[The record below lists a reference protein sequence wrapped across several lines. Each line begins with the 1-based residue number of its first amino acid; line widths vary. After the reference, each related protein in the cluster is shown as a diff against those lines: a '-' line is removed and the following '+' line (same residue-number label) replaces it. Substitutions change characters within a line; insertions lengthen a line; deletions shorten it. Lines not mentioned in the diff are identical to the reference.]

1 MPPAMAPKQ
10 KGTSTEETAKMPPRL
25 RRTPCRT
32 TAFRKAKLAPRRTM
46 PRAARV
52 RGTNMVKVI
61 DA

>member
-1 MPPAMAPKQ
+1 MAPK
-10 KGTSTEETAKMPPRL
+10 L
-25 RRTPCRT
+25 RRARCRN

-46 PRAARV
+46 PKAARV